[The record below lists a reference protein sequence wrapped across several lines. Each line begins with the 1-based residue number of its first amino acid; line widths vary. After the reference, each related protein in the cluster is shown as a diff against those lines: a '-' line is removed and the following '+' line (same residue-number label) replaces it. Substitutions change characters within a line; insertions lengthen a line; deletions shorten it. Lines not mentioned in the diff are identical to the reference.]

1 MKKITWKQQLLF
13 GILLIVAGNVL
24 AFLFHKGFFT
34 NLAWGLYGLLFI
46 VHPLYPKAYENNGNK
61 AKWGGA
67 NRRYPLPADRSTYRI
82 CGVTCPCIG
91 DVSTFPIQFPYLK
104 IAVPSLLYHPESL
117 PLARLLPEDKQHR
130 PEYPVARHGQRHAG
144 HTHLPGNPQ

>member
-46 VHPLYPKAYENNGNK
+46 GP
-61 AKWGGA
+61 
-67 NRRYPLPADRSTYRI
+67 
-82 CGVTCPCIG
+82 
-91 DVSTFPIQFPYLK
+91 
-104 IAVPSLLYHPESL
+104 
-117 PLARLLPEDKQHR
+117 
-130 PEYPVARHGQRHAG
+130 
-144 HTHLPGNPQ
+144 PGLSQSIRE